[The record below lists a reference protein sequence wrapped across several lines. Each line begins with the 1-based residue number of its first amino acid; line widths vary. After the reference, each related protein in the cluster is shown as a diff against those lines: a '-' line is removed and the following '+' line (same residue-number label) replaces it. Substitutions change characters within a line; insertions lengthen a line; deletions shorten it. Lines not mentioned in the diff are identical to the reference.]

1 MKGEERDAVVDIKAA
16 RVCQVDRKQTLLR
29 VVDVERL
36 IPDDHSARAIWEILG
51 RLDLSRFYSEIK
63 AVEGVAG
70 RPAYDPRMMCCIW
83 LYAYSEGEG
92 LGREISRL
100 CSHDP
105 AYQWITAFQ
114 EINHHSLSDFRMAH
128 KEALDELF
136 TQVLGVLS
144 SEGLIELKRVS
155 HDGTKIKSYAG
166 ADTFR
171 REDTLKKHLRIAEEQ
186 VKKLSEQLTEDIKEK
201 QSGAGKRCDRGRK
214 QRLEFALKE
223 LEKVRAKK
231 KSVNE
236 KEEARVSTTEPEA
249 RIMKQP
255 GGGYAPSYNAQISTD
270 MTEGIIVGVRLSN
283 EGADYRELIESANKI
298 EKTMGKPPDEMVVDG
313 GCMSRENIIEMGE
326 KGINLIGSFQ
336 EKRKITAGQMARRG
350 IAPGFNPSKFSYD
363 SFRDSFTC
371 PAGKVMDLKGKECK
385 WPGLTNYIYR
395 AKASDC
401 FGCQFKDRCCPQ
413 SKKLG
418 RGIVR
423 GVNHPLVEAFIKR
436 METEEAKQIYK
447 QRGRW
452 SEFSNCWI
460 KEKFGLR
467 KFCLRGMGKALIEL
481 LWACIAYNIKQ
492 WIRLRWQK
500 RRLEALA

>member
-1 MKGEERDAVVDIKAA
+1 MKGEERPAEVDIKAA
-16 RVCQVDRKQTLLR
+16 RVCQVDRKQTFLR

-36 IPDDHSARAIWEILG
+36 IADDHPARAMWEILG
-51 RLDLSRFYSEIK
+51 RVDLSRFYSEIK

-100 CSHDP
+100 CGHDP

-155 HDGTKIKSYAG
+155 HDGTRIKAYAG
-166 ADTFR
+166 GDTFR
-171 REDTLKKHLRIAEEQ
+171 REDTLKEHLRIAEEQ
-186 VKKLSEQLTEDIKEK
+186 VRKLSEQLSEDNKEK
-201 QSGAGKRCDRGRK
+201 QSGGGKHCTRERK
-214 QRLEFALKE
+214 QRLESALKE

-231 KSVNE
+231 RGVK
-236 KEEARVSTTEPEA
+236 KKGEARVSTTEPEA

-270 MTEGIIVGVRLSN
+270 MAEGVIVGARLSN
-283 EGADYRELIESANKI
+283 EGADYKELIESANKV
-298 EKTMGKPPDEMVVDG
+298 EENMGKPPDEMVVDG
-313 GCMSRENIIEMGE
+313 GCTSRENIIELGAKE
-326 KGINLIGSFQ
+326 ITLTGSLQ
-336 EKRKITAGQMARRG
+336 EKKKITAGQMARRG
-350 IAPGFNPSKFSYD
+350 IAPEFNPSKFSYD
-363 SFRDSFTC
+363 SCRDSFTC
-371 PAGKVMDLKGKECK
+371 PAGKVMAREGKECAR
-385 WPGLTNYIYR
+385 PGLTNYIYR
-395 AKASDC
+395 AKTSDC
-401 FGCQFKDRCCPQ
+401 FECQFKDRCCPQ
-413 SKKLG
+413 NKKRG

-481 LWACIAYNIKQ
+481 LWACLAYNIKQ
-492 WIRLRWQK
+492 WIRLRWKK
-500 RRLEALA
+500 RRLEAMA